1 MDMKGS
7 TVPNSSLTR
16 NILSSRDPEKPTMR
30 HGFRVT
36 LDRLDRYERATTER
50 LGSAFTLLSV
60 AREIEV
66 GEGRL
71 EGIL

>member
-30 HGFRVT
+30 HGLRVT
-36 LDRLDRYERATTER
+36 LDRLDLWVGNGRVIRFGDSSYD
-50 LGSAFTLLSV
+50 STLLKM
-60 AREIEV
+60 
-66 GEGRL
+66 L
-71 EGIL
+71 TTL

>member
-36 LDRLDRYERATTER
+36 LDRLD
-50 LGSAFTLLSV
+50 LSD
-60 AREIEV
+60 
-66 GEGRL
+66 
-71 EGIL
+71 